1 MPRVRDSV
9 CASLRNSVV
18 TTVAVGIP
26 ALSSLTESWI
36 LHDVHEPQSA
46 NALITTSQRAISSG
60 KQSASVRLIL
70 RFGTS
75 SVAS

>member
-9 CASLRNSVV
+9 CASFRNSIV
-18 TTVAVGIP
+18 TTVEVGIP
-26 ALSSLTESWI
+26 APSSLTESWI

-60 KQSASVRLIL
+60 KQSGFLEFNQVRCS
-70 RFGTS
+70 TQ
-75 SVAS
+75 